1 REWLSACGGIEKKSR
16 ESQAVFSCVHCDFTC
31 NADVNA
37 ARNVAAGQPVAKR
50 AGRTARA
57 GVPTARR
64 RPNVREPRHEAPV
77 S

>member
-1 REWLSACGGIEKKSR
+1 MEKKSR